1 MNPKQLY
8 RGFMLATA
16 LAALGGNAQARTI
29 ELNSGWTLQGRYK
42 ATVPSTVMGVL
53 TANGEYAGI
62 LNGTAYK
69 DIDRSR
75 FDKAVDLFHKVPS
88 LRQRP

>member
-53 TANGEYAGI
+53 TANGE
-62 LNGTAYK
+62 
-69 DIDRSR
+69 
-75 FDKAVDLFHKVPS
+75 
-88 LRQRP
+88 